1 MISLTREDEA
11 LAIHG
16 TRRDRDI
23 EGLGIFYRS
32 PATALVAMV
41 FARVDDTGTRAKIAN
56 TRSAIQK
63 SLVRHT
69 HTRTASV
76 IVVVITYGLDTPL
89 HCGHLVFVAFV
100 PGCARE
106 LSIRSDTELKELQG
120 KASKREGTDTAGL
133 YEPKHATPHPT

>member
-120 KASKREGTDTAGL
+120 KASEQARGDRHSRAV
-133 YEPKHATPHPT
+133 